1 MKREAYI
8 TIVSKQI
15 INKLQFG
22 KLNINSLAF
31 VKSIE
36 EKPIS
41 INYVSTGL
49 YVLNKKVKKLIK
61 SNQRINMDE
70 IIKKINY

>member
-1 MKREAYI
+1 MLISQKFQIFIMKRSIDI

-22 KLNINSLAF
+22 KLNINSQFF

-36 EKPIS
+36 EKTNI
-41 INYVSTGL
+41 
-49 YVLNKKVKKLIK
+49 
-61 SNQRINMDE
+61 D
-70 IIKKINY
+70 